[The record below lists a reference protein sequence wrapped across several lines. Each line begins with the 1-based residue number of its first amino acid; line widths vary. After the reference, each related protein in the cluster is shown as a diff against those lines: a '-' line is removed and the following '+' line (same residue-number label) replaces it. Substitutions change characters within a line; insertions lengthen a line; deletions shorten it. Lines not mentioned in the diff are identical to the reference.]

1 MSITLR
7 KEFLPFSPPYIGQ
20 EEIDEVVDTLRS
32 GWITTGPKT
41 KLFEQEF
48 ARYVGA
54 PAALALSS
62 CTAALH
68 TALVVAGVK
77 PGDEVITTTMTFVAT
92 VSVIEH
98 VGATP
103 VLVDVEPDTLNIDPA
118 QVEKA
123 ITPRTKAVIA
133 VHYGGHPCEMDSLQD
148 ICDRHGLHL
157 IEDAAH
163 SLPASYKGRMIGSSN
178 NLTAFSFY
186 ATKNLTTAEGGML
199 TGPPELIEKAQV
211 ASLHGMD
218 KDAWKRNSKEGSW
231 RYDVVMPGFKYN
243 MTDIQ
248 AAIGL
253 VQLRKLDAMDARRR
267 QIVQV
272 YQEELGKLGVFDL
285 PVEREDC
292 RSAWHL
298 YPIRL
303 KEGALGISRDRFIE
317 EMKQRNIGTS
327 VHFIPVHTFTYY
339 REKYG
344 FADDPFPV
352 TQQESGRI
360 LSLPLHAGLSA
371 DNLREILFTV
381 RSSLDEG
388 TI

>member
-1 MSITLR
+1 
-7 KEFLPFSPPYIGQ
+7 
-20 EEIDEVVDTLRS
+20 
-32 GWITTGPKT
+32 
-41 KLFEQEF
+41 
-48 ARYVGA
+48 
-54 PAALALSS
+54 
-62 CTAALH
+62 
-68 TALVVAGVK
+68 
-77 PGDEVITTTMTFVAT
+77 
-92 VSVIEH
+92 
-98 VGATP
+98 
-103 VLVDVEPDTLNIDPA
+103 
-118 QVEKA
+118 
-123 ITPRTKAVIA
+123 
-133 VHYGGHPCEMDSLQD
+133 
-148 ICDRHGLHL
+148 
-157 IEDAAH
+157 
-163 SLPASYKGRMIGSSN
+163 
-178 NLTAFSFY
+178 
-186 ATKNLTTAEGGML
+186 
-199 TGPPELIEKAQV
+199 
-211 ASLHGMD
+211 MD